1 MIKIIW
7 TNKIIEQMIAEQN
20 DFEKIEQLF
29 LKTYITEQK
38 DYWANGLLNINEQ
51 TSLDSTIGYQKFR
64 ALWLSI

>member
-1 MIKIIW
+1 
-7 TNKIIEQMIAEQN
+7 MIAEKN

-38 DYWANGLLNINEQ
+38 DYCANGLLNINEQ